1 MQNKAFT
8 LVTDPGHGWLVV
20 THDELHTV
28 GLNATMLSTYSYWD
42 ADYFYL
48 EEDMDYGIFA
58 AAFKRTFGE
67 APSIT
72 LFNRKTRSPI
82 RRKNP
87 NRKGETDFSKLCA
100 LM

>member
-1 MQNKAFT
+1 MQNKVFT
-8 LVTDPGHGWLVV
+8 LVSDPAHGWLVV

-28 GLNATMLSTYSYWD
+28 GLNATMLSTYSYYD

-58 AAFKRTFGE
+58 AAFKRKFGE
-67 APSIT
+67 APTIT
-72 LFNRKTRSPI
+72 LFNRKTKSPI

-87 NRKGETDFSKLCA
+87 NSKGETDFAKLCA
-100 LM
+100 RI